1 MAWSQANRP
10 FRLVTPLGDDV
21 LLLAEW
27 KGEERVSSLF
37 RYTVTAFSE
46 RGDISAKDLLLKK
59 VSLLLRLPDGSD
71 REIHG
76 VVSHLARGGKAPMGF
91 VGYQLEIV
99 PPHWVLDLDESFEIF
114 QDLSARDVCDKLLG
128 GTPFD
133 WKLTRTLSP
142 RPYCFRYRESRWNC
156 VARLLE
162 QEGIFYRYDHKS
174 GDALMVL
181 GDSTASAQPAWGVT
195 ELEYN
200 EHEIHLQRL
209 TRLRVESRPYV
220 SQTRV
225 RTASEFLY
233 MKNVGD
239 VTTAS
244 GDFKP
249 PADVKSYRFEQQMTE
264 HRTGITHG
272 GGDSQSDAAKLVDDT
287 KAYSRIRQ
295 ERAEALSVV
304 YMGESR
310 YVGLEPG
317 SKTTVTKHPN
327 SAMDGA
333 LFVLAVRHEG
343 SNGSY
348 DAGDRSDAS
357 YSNSFEAIP
366 ASTPFRP
373 ALVTRWPHVGG
384 SHVGVVVGPPGEE
397 IYPDKHGRVQ
407 VVFKWDQ
414 DDNRSL
420 DYSCWIRVA
429 QPFAGQNYG
438 AVFLPRIG
446 HEVLVEFL
454 DGNPDNPVIV
464 GSLYNGTNMPPWP
477 LPENKTQSGVRT
489 KSSLKGGA
497 DNHNELRF
505 EDKKSSEQI
514 WVQAEKDLDTLVKN
528 DETRMVKHDRTTTI
542 VNHEKKTVTEG
553 NETHTIEKGWLHLTV
568 ADNERTMH
576 IEKDH
581 TVTINGGESI
591 TVAMN
596 RDVVVRQNQSHTI
609 TDDNTTKVDGKQTQ
623 TIKKDDTTTVSE
635 GNSKLEV
642 KMGNID
648 VGAKMGNIKIKADMG
663 SITLEAMQKIELK
676 CGPTSSIVIDP
687 KGVTIKGLMIN
698 VEGTAMTTIKA
709 PMTQVNGDAMVMIKG
724 GITMIN

>member
-10 FRLVTPLGDDV
+10 FRLITPLGEDV

-27 KGEERVSSLF
+27 KGEEQVSSLF
-37 RYTVTAFSE
+37 RFTVTAFSE

-76 VVSHLARGGKAPMGF
+76 VVSQLTRGGSAPFGW

-99 PPHWVLDLDESFEIF
+99 PPHWVLDLDEGFEIF
-114 QDLSARDVCDKLLG
+114 QNVSVRDIGDKLLA
-128 GTPFD
+128 GTPHD
-133 WKLTRTLSP
+133 WKLTGTPAP
-142 RPYCFRYRESRWNC
+142 RPYTFRYRESRWNC

-162 QEGIFYRYDHKS
+162 QEGIFFRYDHTS
-174 GDALMVL
+174 GDAMLIM
-181 GDSTASAQPAWGVT
+181 GDSTKSAKPAWGVST
-195 ELEYN
+195 LEYN
-200 EHEIHLQRL
+200 ETERYLPRL
-209 TRLRVESRPYV
+209 TSLRVESRPYV

-239 VTTAS
+239 VTAS
-244 GDFKP
+244 TGDFTP
-249 PADVKSYRFEQQMTE
+249 PSDVKSYRFEQQMTA
-264 HRTGITHG
+264 HRTGISHSG
-272 GGDSQSDAAKLVDDT
+272 GETPADAAKLTQDT
-287 KAYSRIRQ
+287 KAYSRVRQ
-295 ERAEALSVV
+295 ERSETRSVC
-304 YMGESR
+304 YFGESR

-317 SKTTVTKHPN
+317 AKTTVEKHTN
-327 SAMDGA
+327 DEMNKD
-333 LFVLAVRHEG
+333 LFVVSVWHEG

-348 DAGDRSDAS
+348 DAGDRAEAK
-357 YSNSFEAIP
+357 YTNRFEAIP
-366 ASTPFRP
+366 ATTAFRP
-373 ALVTRWPHVGG
+373 PLVTRWPHVGG

-414 DDNRSL
+414 DDDRTL
-420 DYSCWIRVA
+420 QHSCWIRVA
-429 QPFAGQNYG
+429 QPFAGPNYG

-464 GSLYNGTNMPPWP
+464 GSLYNGTNLPPWE
-477 LPENKTQSGVRT
+477 LPEHKTQSGVRT

-505 EDKKSSEQI
+505 EDLKGKEQI

-528 DETRMVKHDRTTTI
+528 DETRKVKHDRTTDIT
-542 VNHEKKTVTEG
+542 NHETKTVIEG
-553 NETHTIEKGWLHLTV
+553 NETHTIKKGWYHIRV
-568 ADNERTMH
+568 EDNERTLH
-576 IEKDH
+576 VEK
-581 TVTINGGESI
+581 N
-591 TVAMN
+591 
-596 RDVVVRQNQSHTI
+596 HTI
-609 TDDNTTKVDGKQTQ
+609 TVNGEESTTVAKDRKMIVKMNQEHTITQDNTSTVKGKQTE
-623 TIKKDDTTTVSE
+623 TITGDDSTTVSQ
-635 GNSKLEV
+635 GNKKLDV
-642 KMGNID
+642 SMGNID
-648 VGAKMGNIKIKADMG
+648 VKADLGNITVKAALG
-663 SITLEAMQKIELK
+663 KITLEAMQKIEIK

-687 KGVTIKGLMIN
+687 TGVTIKGMMVK
-698 VEGTAMTTIKA
+698 VEGQIMTEVKGLMTT
-709 PMTQVNGDAMVMIKG
+709 VNGSAMLTLKG